1 MGQER
6 RKFKENNTAISTI
19 KALEQNALK
28 DNKKKFSQSIYKLQ
42 VLIELT

>member
-1 MGQER
+1 MLQVMGQER

-28 DNKKKFSQSIYKLQ
+28 DNKKAFTISLQ
-42 VLIELT
+42 IASLD